1 MRPTGPYGQLPLG
14 IIIKPTNRV
23 LVTGLIALACL
34 PLMAADVALDPAQAL
49 LPPEDAPDMP
59 DEDPPVGGWVSP
71 AQQLAGP
78 NAELS
83 GMESLSG
90 TWLSQGPGRA
100 TAGQVE
106 NVSPG
111 DHVVGAVHTVLPHP
125 VNADILYA
133 GTVNGGVWLTTN
145 ATSVLPV
152 WTALTDDQPSLSIG
166 AMEYDRSATNHQTI
180 VVGIGRY
187 SSFSRRGGPLD
198 PGLIRTTDGGASWT
212 AIDDPKLDGEGCGGI
227 YAYGTVIVYAGNAI
241 SGSGGLY
248 RSADA
253 GSTWDTIDGAG
264 GSGLPNDDV
273 HDLTSDPNNTNR
285 LYLSLDDN
293 GVYRSDD
300 MGATWTDISDTTI
313 SNVFSAGGNNN
324 AELTVSPA
332 NGRLYASIVNYGQA
346 VYIGYTDNPG
356 AATPVWSEMDIPCLP
371 TTGGSS
377 YTIIGATDAAP
388 IEITTSTSH
397 SFDSGNWVSISNVT
411 GNTAANGVFAID
423 YVETNTFTLRY
434 STGNGTYG
442 GGGVATLATVMN
454 PRDKPGGQGGIHF
467 AIVAHPTETN
477 TVFVGGDRQ
486 AGPFANFIGAANYSG
501 NLWRGDT
508 SVSRGMVC
516 PSPQWEHL
524 THSSSVTA
532 IPGGGTAS
540 SSSPHAD
547 SREMAFDANGHIVE
561 GDDGGIYRRTS
572 PLSNSGNW
580 VSIIGDLRCSE
591 QHDIAYD
598 PISDIIISG
607 NQDTGTTF
615 QNAPGS
621 AVWTSLSTADGGDV
635 AVSVD
640 PDNPAQSVRYSSFQY
655 LSTFR
660 RVTYNAAGSPVV
672 EDFPSLT
679 VTNGSALFGQF
690 VTPVA
695 VNSIDANRIMIGGY
709 NSPYESFDQGDT
721 IGELNTGQV
730 VRATG
735 HSAGRAIVY
744 GGRSQGTNNADV
756 IYLASGA
763 NIWVRTAGTGDLTES
778 TAYPGGS
785 VRGLVMDPEDW
796 TTLFVVDSD
805 QVFAT
810 TNAGTSWTEITGDL
824 SGADMRSVECI
835 RDGTRL
841 AVVVGTGGGIYGARS
856 DDLTDWFKIGEG
868 MPNALAYDMTYD
880 ATDDVVVVGTLG
892 RGAWSFTNATRIVTD
907 SPPTFLLD
915 TEVVGNGAVDVSDQ
929 LFSSGVVAVVNA
941 IADPYYYHERWSG
954 DTNGAGITSNQISV
968 VMDKA
973 RQVVAHFDENLV
985 TNGMPEWWL
994 AQFGWT
1000 NNFLVA
1006 ATNDSD
1012 EDGMLAWEEW
1022 NADTSPTNFVSVLS
1036 ITNVTVTNGGVRV
1049 DWKGGVAATQ
1059 YLDYADDLLETPDP
1073 WHALLTSPPPTA
1085 VSTTYQHSGTVTGR
1099 FYRLRA
1105 VRPSP

>member
-1 MRPTGPYGQLPLG
+1 
-14 IIIKPTNRV
+14 
-23 LVTGLIALACL
+23 
-34 PLMAADVALDPAQAL
+34 MAADAALDPAQAL
-49 LPPEDAPDMP
+49 LPPEDEPDMP
-59 DEDPPVGGWVSP
+59 DEALAPGERPSLV
-71 AQQLAGP
+71 QQPTGP
-78 NAELS
+78 NVELS
-83 GMESLSG
+83 GMESVAG
-90 TWLSQGPGRA
+90 TWISQGPGRA
-100 TAGQVE
+100 TDGQVE

-111 DHVVGAVHTVLPHP
+111 DDVVGAVHTVLPHP

-145 ATSVLPV
+145 ATSVYPV

-166 AMEYDRSATNHQTI
+166 AMEYDRSDTNHQTI
-180 VVGIGRY
+180 VVGFGRY
-187 SSFSRRGGPLD
+187 SSFSRRGTTLA
-198 PGLIRTTDGGASWT
+198 PGLIRTVDGGASWS
-212 AIDDPKLDGEGCGGI
+212 AIDDPLLDGEGCAGI
-227 YAYGTVIVYAGNAI
+227 YACGTVIVYAGNAI

-248 RSADA
+248 RSADT
-253 GSTWDTIDGAG
+253 GSTWTAIDGAG

-285 LYLSLDDN
+285 LYLSLDDT

-300 MGATWTDISDTTI
+300 MGGTWTDISDTTI
-313 SNVFSAGGNNN
+313 SNVCSAGGNNN
-324 AELTVSPA
+324 AELAVSPA

-356 AATPVWSEMDIPCLP
+356 AATPVWTEMDIPCMP
-371 TTGGSS
+371 ATGGSS
-377 YTIIGATDAAP
+377 YTIIGATDASP
-388 IEITTSTSH
+388 IEITTSANH

-423 YVETNTFTLRY
+423 YVETNAFTLRY
-434 STGNGTYG
+434 STGNGTHSG
-442 GGGVATLATVMN
+442 GGTATSATVMN

-467 AIVAHPTETN
+467 AIVAHPTDTN

-486 AGPFANFIGAANYSG
+486 PGSFPTFIGALDYSG

-508 SVSRGMVC
+508 TVSRTMEC

-524 THSSSVTA
+524 THSDSVAA
-532 IPGGGTAS
+532 IPSGGTAS

-547 SREMAFDANGHIVE
+547 SREMVFDANGDIIE

-572 PLSNSGNW
+572 PLDNSGDW

-621 AVWTSLSTADGGDV
+621 AVWSSLSTADGGDV

-640 PDNPAQSVRYSSFQY
+640 PDNPAQSVRYSSFQN

-660 RVTYNAAGSPVV
+660 RVTYNSAGSPVAV
-672 EDFPSLT
+672 AFPSLT
-679 VTNGSALFGQF
+679 VTNGSALSKQF

-695 VNSIDANRIMIGGY
+695 VNRIDANRIIIGGD
-709 NSPYESFDQGDT
+709 NSPYESFNQGDT
-721 IGELNTGQV
+721 IAELNTNQGV
-730 VRATG
+730 SVTG
-735 HSAGRAIVY
+735 SSAGRAIVY

-756 IYLASGA
+756 IYLSSGSE
-763 NIWVRTAGTGDLTES
+763 IWVRTAGTGDLTES

-805 QVFAT
+805 QVFST
-810 TNAGTSWTEITGDL
+810 TNAGISWTDITGDL
-824 SGADMRSVECI
+824 SGAGMRSVECI

-841 AVVVGTGGGIYGARS
+841 AVVVGTGSGIYGARS

-880 ATDDVVVVGTLG
+880 ATDNVVVVGTLG
-892 RGAWSFTNATRIVTD
+892 RGAWSYTNATRIVTD
-907 SPPTFLLD
+907 PLPTFLLD

-941 IADPYYYHERWSG
+941 TADPYFHHERWSG
-954 DTNGAGITSNQISV
+954 DTNGASVTSNQISV
-968 VMDKA
+968 VMDQA

-994 AQFGWT
+994 ASFGWT
-1000 NNFLVA
+1000 NDFMTV
-1006 ATNDSD
+1006 ATNDTD
-1012 EDGMLAWEEW
+1012 GDGMLAWEEW
-1022 NADTSPTNFVSVLS
+1022 NADTIPTNFASVLS
-1036 ITNVTVTNGGVRV
+1036 ITYVTVTNGGVRV
-1049 DWKGGVAATQ
+1049 GWKGGVAATQ

-1073 WHALLTSPPPTA
+1073 WHTLLTSPPPTA
-1085 VSTTYQHSGTVTGR
+1085 VSTTYQHSGSVTGR

-1105 VRPSP
+1105 VRP